1 MCLSQRCALKV
12 YLRSKNQVVTIV
24 FYLDYGQALRHM
36 LPHTR
41 EMTMQMT
48 NHIDA
53 RMNQR
58 GIRKELVDLTLDIG
72 EIDGDR

>member
-1 MCLSQRCALKV
+1 
-12 YLRSKNQVVTIV
+12 
-24 FYLDYGQALRHM
+24 
-36 LPHTR
+36 
-41 EMTMQMT
+41 MTMQMT